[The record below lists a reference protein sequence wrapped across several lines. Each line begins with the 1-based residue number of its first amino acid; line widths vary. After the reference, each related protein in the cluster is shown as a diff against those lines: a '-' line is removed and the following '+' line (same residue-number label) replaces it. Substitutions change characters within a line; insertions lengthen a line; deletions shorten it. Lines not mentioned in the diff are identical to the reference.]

1 MGILTI
7 VVAAS
12 TSQLAEWQPTRV
24 PVSDLESLRSR
35 PMRKKGGMRN
45 HRQVTLMHMVHE
57 ALPGHREASQ
67 AEILGCRDLEAT
79 LCFQSAFQKS
89 HDVVVWER
97 HRKQQVGTRLKAFK
111 SQAK

>member
-12 TSQLAEWQPTRV
+12 TSQLAECQPRV

-35 PMRKKGGMRN
+35 AMRKKGGMRN

-67 AEILGCRDLEAT
+67 AE
-79 LCFQSAFQKS
+79 
-89 HDVVVWER
+89 ER
-97 HRKQQVGTRLKAFK
+97 AHG
-111 SQAK
+111 